1 MSETKSKDPYQIL
14 GVARTAT
21 ADEIKSAYRKLAK
34 KHHPDLN
41 PGNEQAAE
49 KFKTITGAYDLLS
62 DADKRGKFD
71 RGEIDAEGHE
81 TMRGFYQDHA
91 AGPGG
96 AKYGGGPGFSAE
108 DIFAGLFGQMGG
120 RGGPGGGPGDG
131 MRGGR
136 GRTMR
141 MRGGDVSY
149 TLPVAFLDAVNGG
162 KQRLTMPDGS
172 IIDVAIPVGSHDGQ
186 TLRLKGK
193 GEPGF
198 GGGDAGDAYV
208 EIKVLPHAFFARKDT
223 DIHVEVPVTLKE
235 AVAGGRITVPTVTGE
250 VAMSIPK
257 GSNTGTTLR
266 LKGRGVRDPKNNVTG
281 DQYVKLRV
289 VLPEQPDEAL
299 EKFVADWPGGDYDV
313 RAKAGM
319 KS

>member
-1 MSETKSKDPYQIL
+1 MSETRNKDPYQIL

-41 PGNEQAAE
+41 PGNAAAAE
-49 KFKTITGAYDLLS
+49 KFKTITAAYELLS

-81 TMRGFYQDHA
+81 AMRGFYQDHA

-108 DIFAGLFGQMGG
+108 DIFADLFGQMGG
-120 RGGPGGGPGDG
+120 RAGRGGPGGA
-131 MRGGR
+131 RGGA
-136 GRTMR
+136 GLR

-149 TLPVAFLDAVNGG
+149 TLPVAFLDAANGG

-193 GEPGF
+193 GEPGY
-198 GGGDAGDAYV
+198 GGGEPGDAYV
-208 EIKVLPHAFFARKDT
+208 EIKVQPHPFFTRKDT

-250 VAMSIPK
+250 VAMTIPK

-266 LKGRGVRDPKNNVTG
+266 LKGRGVQDPKNKLTG
-281 DQYVKLRV
+281 DQDVKLRV
-289 VLPEQPDEAL
+289 VLPEPPDEAL
-299 EKFVADWPGGDYDV
+299 EKFVADWTGGDYDV
-313 RAKAGM
+313 RTKAGM